1 MKKLLVLVTMILVS
15 KLCSGYEFKGYEMG
29 MTLSDFKSKDLHND
43 VFLASTSDRFTD
55 WKPKLVCSDDNKSE
69 FPLELS
75 KYPDNSIVVC
85 SVKEVGNSKTMSLS
99 PSYKN
104 GYMWLNIGTGTYPI
118 QPTFTFVPLKSGDE
132 PVLSMIDFELFSTN
146 YLSLLT
152 TLKEKYKTP
161 VSSSSQNLQNNFG
174 SSFRNEKTIWRDK
187 TSEIELQKYT
197 GGYTSEKSSVY
208 FFLKSGEKEMNK
220 LIKEK
225 LKDKKSGF

>member
-1 MKKLLVLVTMILVS
+1 MKKIVVLVTMILIS
-15 KLCSGYEFKGYEMG
+15 TICNGYEFKGYEMG
-29 MTLSDFKSKDLHND
+29 MSLSEFKNKGLHED
-43 VFLASTSDRFTD
+43 VFLLNKDDRYMS
-55 WKPKLVCSDDNKSE
+55 WSPKLICSDVNNGE
-69 FPLELS
+69 FSIRLDR
-75 KYPDNSIVVC
+75 YPDNTVVICSI
-85 SVKEVGNSKTMSLS
+85 KEVSSGSVVTH
-99 PSYKN
+99 YKE
-104 GYMWLNIGTGTYPI
+104 GYMWLKISNGTYPI

-208 FFLKSGEKEMNK
+208 FFLKLGEKEMNK

-225 LKDKKSGF
+225 SKDKKSGF